1 MLLCQQQQQ
10 QQQQHTHTLIYTC
23 VGMVAQQIM
32 VQLLVFQPTVQTVAL
47 GCVVGG
53 GAFTSAWE
61 IIMKINLH
69 FKLQALAKI
78 SLARV
83 SPTE

>member
-1 MLLCQQQQQ
+1 
-10 QQQQHTHTLIYTC
+10 
-23 VGMVAQQIM
+23 MVAQQIM
-32 VQLLVFQPTVQTVAL
+32 VQLLVFQPMVQTAAL
-47 GCVVGG
+47 GSVVGG

-78 SLARV
+78 SLSRV
-83 SPTE
+83 SPTEWIIKYRLMLVDQNFGQL